1 MRCTFR
7 APVRL
12 LLLLLSLTSACDP
25 GMTIR
30 QTLSRERAA
39 SPGVSIQVGTSH
51 PFIGESVYAPVVMVT
66 NSSGSTITITAV
78 ELVFQGS
85 LANKPRRAANFPLA
99 VPPGQSD
106 TLDVLF
112 EVSGG
117 VKKAFRVPAELRV
130 YYTSSGKEETAR
142 ATLVGEPLNA
152 DAP

>member
-1 MRCTFR
+1 MRSR
-7 APVRL
+7 ND
-12 LLLLLSLTSACDP
+12 DP
-25 GMTIR
+25 PNSFAG
-30 QTLSRERAA
+30 E
-39 SPGVSIQVGTSH
+39 G
-51 PFIGESVYAPVVMVT
+51 GESGYF
-66 NSSGSTITITAV
+66 NSSWDEPSIYRRVRVRA
-78 ELVFQGS
+78 FQGS

-112 EVSGG
+112 EVNGG

-152 DAP
+152 QAP